1 MFNFQKEGER
11 NGLSNS
17 HSMSKLILFFFA
29 IQSFGPKFK
38 FQSTDISSNFILYFS
53 GTISFARWSVLCKNS
68 ILWGEKKIRKSWERL
83 LCPPPSLACWLTI
96 ERAGKK
102 RKVPFL
108 HKHFLLNHK
117 LLCWPQIFEF
127 IFSLKWKIHWWI
139 VVNRKLFCNTC
150 FPQCFE
156 TRFSNARTPDKSW
169 NFRCCIITILVV
181 THNLK

>member
-1 MFNFQKEGER
+1 
-11 NGLSNS
+11 
-17 HSMSKLILFFFA
+17 MSKFILFFFA

-38 FQSTDISSNFILYFS
+38 FQSALTSLQ
-53 GTISFARWSVLCKNS
+53 TSFYTFPAQSRLPGGLFCARTVFC
-68 ILWGEKKIRKSWERL
+68 EEKIRRENPERG
-83 LCPPPSLACWLTI
+83 CFVRPPSLACRLTI
-96 ERAGKK
+96 ERASKK